1 MEHPRGEE
9 GVFRERWSSP
19 PLAPALSPRRPG
31 SQRPLHPPPP
41 GRRLCARGTARTGP
55 PRPRPG
61 PAAPLARRRAEPPDA
76 IAVRRARPVPLP
88 AGARRA
94 PRGGPA
100 MAAEGA
106 AVRVAVR
113 VRPLLPREA
122 LRGHRPCLRGDAAT
136 GEVALGR
143 RRRFRF
149 AAVLPE
155 AAGQAAVYRACVQPL
170 LRAFFRGFNA
180 TVFAYG
186 QTGSGKTY
194 TIGEASVASINEDE
208 QGIIPRAMAE
218 TFKLIDENDL
228 IDYTVRVSYLEVYKE
243 EFRDLL
249 QVDTASKDIQIRED
263 DKGNVVLC
271 GVKESEVEGLDE
283 VLSLLEMGNTA
294 KHTGA
299 THINRQSS
307 RSHTIFTVTMEQRR
321 GAGRLSLHQHPP
333 SVPASGQ
340 VLVSKFHFVDLAGSE
355 RIVKTGNTGERLKE
369 SIQINCGLLALG
381 NVISALGDP
390 RRKSSHIPY
399 RDSKITRIL
408 KDSLGGNAQTVM
420 IACVSPSSSD
430 FDESLN
436 TLNYAS
442 RAQNIQ
448 NKAVVNCRKETEHV
462 EELHRQIKNLQK
474 ALEQRHRSET
484 RIINRSATAKRC
496 GPDPTAR
503 LLAECAHYRT
513 CTDAAYRLLMELQE
527 DSNLTVEQIL
537 RVKEWLCAVESE
549 RSELTSAGLDS
560 GIESTSAEDQSTEA
574 QGSKPAKAQGQVST
588 EKGCESIK
596 DEQVAKL
603 QRQVERLEEE
613 NRDFLAAL
621 EDAMEQYKLQSDKLQ
636 EQQDKISELH
646 VRLEMAMPT
655 LHVPELLENLHLV
668 TAGQRPHTAPLD
680 AAPSHG
686 LSGAPSGLLPS
697 EQSGR
702 APCRKEEEL
711 AGRPLTHVQCP
722 TGSAEIKAMV
732 LRRELSQGLEKP
744 AELSSGEEEEWE
756 QKRSLSQHRNRIQ
769 SWSKKEIS
777 KLSEEPSGGDA
788 CSMQEEQ
795 LELSKE
801 VCRRREALLSPW
813 ERLPGKDSEW
823 RLVQAQ
829 QKIRELA
836 INIRMKE
843 ELITEL
849 VKTGKDAQAL
859 NRQYCQKISELEQEA
874 EQVRAELSDSQKQ
887 LQELEGKEPWDPGEK
902 RKLQEYRTRVAAA
915 QSKARV
921 LCKKKQAT
929 ERLVS
934 LSAQSEKR
942 VQELEKNIQ
951 LMRRQQGQLQR
962 RLREESEQKR
972 RLETEVN
979 KRQHQVK
986 ELELKHEQHQK
997 ILRIKTEEIAA
1008 FQRKRRSGSN
1018 GSVISLEQQQKIE
1031 EQKKWLDM
1039 EMDKVLEQRQA
1050 LNELEDELR
1059 KREAIVAKKEALLQE
1074 KNGLESKRL
1083 RSSQALT
1090 DDIVRVSS
1098 RLEHLEK
1105 ELTEKN
1111 GQLRHSSAHNQQ
1123 QIRQEINSLRQE
1135 KDQLLK
1141 QRLELDNKLRQGTL
1155 LSPEEERILF
1165 QLDEAIEALDA
1176 AIEYKN
1182 ESITCRQRVLRASAS
1197 LLSQCEMNLMAKLSY
1212 LSSSETRALLCKYF
1226 DKVVT
1231 LREDQHRQ
1239 HIAFSELEMQLEEQQ
1254 QLVYW
1259 LEAALERQRLE
1270 MDRQLTLQQKE
1281 HEQNMQ
1287 LLLQQSREHMDEGL
1301 ASSKLQYEARIQV
1314 LEKEL
1319 SRYVWANQEL
1329 NQRLSNMNP
1338 HLGQTK
1344 AGTERSLHGAGDR
1357 APPTLGTCEESSLEE
1372 QPVPLA
1378 GAEESQ
1384 RVREESR
1391 DLVHA
1396 PLPSTWRRSSLP
1408 SDGPG
1413 DLRQREAERLLR
1425 VGQPH
1430 EVHPPRGLAPASK
1443 PRRELRRGSL
1453 NLTPVPYHPAMIDVR
1468 RNPL

>member
-1 MEHPRGEE
+1 MGLKAEAQP
-9 GVFRERWSSP
+9 
-19 PLAPALSPRRPG
+19 
-31 SQRPLHPPPP
+31 
-41 GRRLCARGTARTGP
+41 
-55 PRPRPG
+55 
-61 PAAPLARRRAEPPDA
+61 RAEETP
-76 IAVRRARPVPLP
+76 
-88 AGARRA
+88 
-94 PRGGPA
+94 
-100 MAAEGA
+100 
-106 AVRVAVR
+106 VRVAVR
-113 VRPLLPREA
+113 IRPLLPKELLHGHEA
-122 LRGHRPCLRGDAAT
+122 CLHGDPET
-136 GEVALGR
+136 NEVTLGR
-143 RRRFRF
+143 NRHFHF
-149 AAVLPE
+149 DAVFTE
-155 AAGQAAVYRACVQPL
+155 SSNQESVYGACVQPL
-170 LRAFFRGFNA
+170 VEAFFEGFNV

-194 TIGEASVASINEDE
+194 TIGEASVSSINEDE

-243 EFRDLL
+243 EFQDLL
-249 QVDTASKDIQIRED
+249 QVETASKDILIRED
-263 DKGNVVLC
+263 DKGNIVLY
-271 GVKESEVEGLDE
+271 GVKETEVEGLDE
-283 VLSLLEMGNTA
+283 VLSLLEMGNTV

-299 THINRQSS
+299 THINTQSS

-321 GAGRLSLHQHPP
+321 GAGRLPHLTLHDGA
-333 SVPASGQ
+333 SALASGQ
-340 VLVSKFHFVDLAGSE
+340 VLASKFHFVDLAGSE
-355 RIVKTGNTGERLKE
+355 RVVKTGNTGERLKE
-369 SIQINCGLLALG
+369 SIQINSGLLALG

-390 RRKSSHIPY
+390 RRKCSHIPY

-442 RAQNIQ
+442 RAQNIK
-448 NKAVVNCRKETEHV
+448 NKAMVNCRRETEHV
-462 EELHRQIKNLQK
+462 EELQLQIKNLQR

-484 RIINRSATAKRC
+484 RIINRSDTAKRC
-496 GPDPTAR
+496 PQEHPAR

-513 CTDAAYRLLMELQE
+513 CTDAAYQLLMGLQRE
-527 DSNLTVEQIL
+527 GNLSVEQIL

-549 RSELTSAGLDS
+549 RSELTSASGLDS
-560 GIESTSAEDQSTEA
+560 GIESTSVEDRHPKA
-574 QGSKPAKAQGQVST
+574 QGSTSPRTQVST
-588 EKGCESIK
+588 EKACEAAR
-596 DEQVAKL
+596 DEHLAQL

-636 EQQDKISELH
+636 EQQDAISELH
-646 VRLEMAMPT
+646 VRLEMAMP
-655 LHVPELLENLHLV
+655 NLQLSSS
-668 TAGQRPHTAPLD
+668 
-680 AAPSHG
+680 PSHLG
-686 LSGAPSGLLPS
+686 EDLVVHCQSHACGQEAKAVMQMRESSEDSEPSW
-697 EQSGR
+697 
-702 APCRKEEEL
+702 EEE
-711 AGRPLTHVQCP
+711 R
-722 TGSAEIKAMV
+722 
-732 LRRELSQGLEKP
+732 
-744 AELSSGEEEEWE
+744 E
-756 QKRSLSQHRNRIQ
+756 QKRSLHQRRNGIR
-769 SWSKKEIS
+769 SWSKKDVS
-777 KLSEEPSGGDA
+777 GKGCEEQSRG
-788 CSMQEEQ
+788 SSLLMQEEPP
-795 LELSKE
+795 ELPKE
-801 VCRRREALLSPW
+801 ACRRRELAGPREGLS
-813 ERLPGKDSEW
+813 GKDSER

-843 ELITEL
+843 ELIAEL
-849 VKTGKDAQAL
+849 IKTGKDAQAM
-859 NRQYCQKISELEQEA
+859 NRQYCRKIFELEQEA
-874 EQVRAELSDSQKQ
+874 EQVRAELSSGQKQ
-887 LQELEGKEPWDPGEK
+887 LQELEGREPQDAGEK
-902 RKLQEYRTRVAAA
+902 CKLQEYRTRVAAA

-921 LCKKKQAT
+921 LREKKQVT

-942 VQELEKNIQ
+942 VRELERNVQ

-962 RLREESEQKR
+962 RLREETEQKR
-972 RLETEVN
+972 RLETEMH
-979 KRQHQVK
+979 KRQHRVK

-1031 EQKKWLDM
+1031 EQKKWLDL
-1039 EMDKVLEQRQA
+1039 EMDKVLEQRRA
-1050 LNELEDELR
+1050 LDELEDELR

-1074 KNGLESKRL
+1074 KNGLENKRR

-1098 RLEHLEK
+1098 RLELLEK

-1111 GQLRHSSAHNQQ
+1111 GQLRHGSAHDQQ

-1141 QRLELDNKLRQGTL
+1141 QRLEIDNKLRQGTL

-1254 QLVYW
+1254 QLVNW
-1259 LEAALERQRLE
+1259 LEVALERQRLE

-1281 HEQNMQ
+1281 HEQNIQ
-1287 LLLQQSREHMDEGL
+1287 FLLQQSQEHMGEGL
-1301 ASSKLQYEARIQV
+1301 ASSKLQFEGRIQV

-1319 SRYVWANQEL
+1319 SRYMWANQVL
-1329 NQRLSNMNP
+1329 NQRLSNLSHP
-1338 HLGQTK
+1338 GQSK
-1344 AGTERSLHGAGDR
+1344 AGVERRMLGAGAR
-1357 APPTLGTCEESSLEE
+1357 PPAVPGTCEESGTGIVE
-1372 QPVPLA
+1372 QQA
-1378 GAEESQ
+1378 ATEGSHKCGDEN
-1384 RVREESR
+1384 R

-1396 PLPSTWRRSSLP
+1396 PLPATWRRSSLP
-1408 SDGPG
+1408 SDNPVGPEG
-1413 DLRQREAERLLR
+1413 MQQREAEYL
-1425 VGQPH
+1425 GQPH
-1430 EVHPPRGLAPASK
+1430 DMALPWNLAPLPK
-1443 PRRELRRGSL
+1443 PWRELRRASL
-1453 NLTPVPYHPAMIDVR
+1453 NVASAPSHPGMIDVR
-1468 RNPL
+1468 RNPV

>member
-1 MEHPRGEE
+1 M
-9 GVFRERWSSP
+9 
-19 PLAPALSPRRPG
+19 AP
-31 SQRPLHPPPP
+31 
-41 GRRLCARGTARTGP
+41 
-55 PRPRPG
+55 
-61 PAAPLARRRAEPPDA
+61 
-76 IAVRRARPVPLP
+76 
-88 AGARRA
+88 
-94 PRGGPA
+94 
-100 MAAEGA
+100 EGA

-113 VRPLLPREA
+113 VRPLLPKEV

-136 GEVALGR
+136 GEVALGH

-155 AAGQAAVYRACVQPL
+155 AAGQEAVYSACVRPL
-170 LRAFFRGFNA
+170 LRAFFQGFNA

-194 TIGEASVASINEDE
+194 TIGEASVAAINEDE

-218 TFKLIDENDL
+218 TFRLIDENDL

-263 DKGNVVLC
+263 DKGNVVLS

-299 THINRQSS
+299 THINAQSS

-321 GAGRLSLHQHPP
+321 GAGRLTRLALHNHP

-484 RIINRSATAKRC
+484 RIINRSDTTKRSA
-496 GPDPTAR
+496 PDPTAR

-513 CTDAAYRLLMELQE
+513 CTDAAYRLLTELQE

-560 GIESTSAEDQSTEA
+560 GIESTSAEEQGLDA
-574 QGSKPAKAQGQVST
+574 RGSKLAKGQVNT

-596 DEQVAKL
+596 DEHVAKL

-636 EQQDKISELH
+636 EQQDTISELH
-646 VRLEMAMPT
+646 VRLEMAMPN
-655 LHVPELLENLHLV
+655 LCVPELLEDLHLV
-668 TAGQRPHTAPLD
+668 TAAQRPHTAPL
-680 AAPSHG
+680 AAAQSHG
-686 LSGAPSGLLPS
+686 LCGVPSGLLPA

-702 APCRKEEEL
+702 VLCRKLDSNPSFQDEDL
-711 AGRPLTHVQCP
+711 AGCHPNHTQRLPS
-722 TGSAEIKAMV
+722 SAEVKDTV
-732 LRRELSQGLEKP
+732 LRRELSQDSEKL
-744 AELSSGEEEEWE
+744 AELSSEEEEEWE
-756 QKRSLSQHRNRIQ
+756 QKQSLCQRRNGIQ
-769 SWSKKEIS
+769 SWSKREVCS
-777 KLSEEPSGGDA
+777 KLGEELGGG
-788 CSMQEEQ
+788 SPRLMQEEQ
-795 LELSKE
+795 LELLKE
-801 VCRRREALLSPW
+801 ACRRREH
-813 ERLPGKDSEW
+813 LPGKDSEW

-849 VKTGKDAQAL
+849 IKTGKDAQAL
-859 NRQYCQKISELEQEA
+859 NKQYCQKISELEQEA

-915 QSKARV
+915 QSKAQV

-942 VQELEKNIQ
+942 VQELERNIQ

-972 RLETEVN
+972 RLEAEMN
-979 KRQHQVK
+979 KRQHRVK

-1039 EMDKVLEQRQA
+1039 EMDKVLEQRRA
-1050 LNELEDELR
+1050 LDELEDELR

-1105 ELTEKN
+1105 ELTEKS
-1111 GQLRHSSAHNQQ
+1111 GQLRHGSAQDQQ

-1231 LREDQHRQ
+1231 LREEQHRQ

-1254 QLVYW
+1254 QLVHW
-1259 LEAALERQRLE
+1259 LEVALERQRLE
-1270 MDRQLTLQQKE
+1270 TDRQLTLQQKE
-1281 HEQNMQ
+1281 HEQSVQ

-1301 ASSKLQYEARIQV
+1301 ASSKLQYEGRIQL

-1319 SRYVWANQEL
+1319 SRYLRANQEL
-1329 NQRLSNMNP
+1329 SQRLSSLSLQPGGPKGM
-1338 HLGQTK
+1338 
-1344 AGTERSLHGAGDR
+1344 ERNAHG
-1357 APPTLGTCEESSLEE
+1357 PCEEPSPGEL
-1372 QPVPLA
+1372 PVPLA
-1378 GAEESQ
+1378 AAEESH
-1384 RVREESR
+1384 RLRDESR

-1408 SDGPG
+1408 SDSPG
-1413 DLRQREAERLLR
+1413 DPRRDTEHSLRA
-1425 VGQPH
+1425 GQPH
-1430 EVHPPRGLAPASK
+1430 EVQLPRGLPPAK
-1443 PRRELRRGSL
+1443 PRWEPRRASL
-1453 NLTPVPYHPAMIDVR
+1453 NVSPMPHHPAMIDVR
-1468 RNPL
+1468 KNPL

>member
-1 MEHPRGEE
+1 
-9 GVFRERWSSP
+9 
-19 PLAPALSPRRPG
+19 
-31 SQRPLHPPPP
+31 
-41 GRRLCARGTARTGP
+41 
-55 PRPRPG
+55 
-61 PAAPLARRRAEPPDA
+61 
-76 IAVRRARPVPLP
+76 
-88 AGARRA
+88 
-94 PRGGPA
+94 
-100 MAAEGA
+100 MAAEAA

-122 LRGHRPCLRGDAAT
+122 LRGHRSCLRGDAAT
-136 GEVALGR
+136 GEVALG

-218 TFKLIDENDL
+218 TFRIIDENDL

-263 DKGNVVLC
+263 DKGNIVLC

-321 GAGRLSLHQHPP
+321 GAGRLPLHHRPP
-333 SVPASGQ
+333 AVPAAGQ

-390 RRKSSHIPY
+390 RRKTSHIPY

-448 NKAVVNCRKETEHV
+448 NKAVVNCRKETEHI
-462 EELHRQIKNLQK
+462 EELHLQIQNLQK
-474 ALEQRHRSET
+474 ALEQRQRSET
-484 RIINRSATAKRC
+484 RIIHRSGSAKR
-496 GPDPTAR
+496 GAPDATAR

-513 CTDAAYRLLMELQE
+513 CTDAAYRLLTELQE
-527 DSNLTVEQIL
+527 DGSLSLEQIL
-537 RVKEWLCAVESE
+537 RIKEWLCAVESE

-560 GIESTSAEDQSTEA
+560 GIESTSMEEQGLEA
-574 QGSKPAKAQGQVST
+574 QGSKLAKAQMST
-588 EKGCESIK
+588 EKKCESIK

-646 VRLEMAMPT
+646 VRLEMAMPN
-655 LHVPELLENLHLV
+655 LCVPGLLENLHLV
-668 TAGQRPHTAPLD
+668 TASQRPHTAPLD

-686 LSGAPSGLLPS
+686 LGGVPSGLLP

-702 APCRKEEEL
+702 ALCKKKLSSSSSLQKEEP
-711 AGRPLTHVQCP
+711 AGWHPNHAQCLSGDP
-722 TGSAEIKAMV
+722 EVKEVV
-732 LRRELSQGLEKP
+732 LRRELSQDSEKP
-744 AELSSGEEEEWE
+744 SELSSGEEMEEWE
-756 QKRSLSQHRNRIQ
+756 QKQSLSQCRNGIKNL
-769 SWSKKEIS
+769 SKKEIF
-777 KLSEEPSGGDA
+777 KL
-788 CSMQEEQ
+788 
-795 LELSKE
+795 K
-801 VCRRREALLSPW
+801 VCGKRESLLGSW
-813 ERLPGKDSEW
+813 ERLAGKDSEW

-849 VKTGKDAQAL
+849 IKTGKDAQAL
-859 NRQYCQKISELEQEA
+859 NRQYSQKISELEQEA

-902 RKLQEYRTRVAAA
+902 RKLQEFRTRVAAA
-915 QSKARV
+915 QSKAQV
-921 LCKKKQAT
+921 LRRKKQAT

-942 VQELEKNIQ
+942 VQELERNIE

-979 KRQHQVK
+979 KGQHRVK

-1039 EMDKVLEQRQA
+1039 EMDKVLEQRRA
-1050 LNELEDELR
+1050 LDELEDELR

-1105 ELTEKN
+1105 ELSEKN
-1111 GQLRHSSAHNQQ
+1111 GQLRHGSAHDQQ

-1259 LEAALERQRLE
+1259 LEVAVERQRLE

-1319 SRYVWANQEL
+1319 SRYMWANQEL
-1329 NQRLSNMNP
+1329 NQRLSNMNLHP
-1338 HLGQTK
+1338 GQTK
-1344 AGTERSLHGAGDR
+1344 AGMERSIHGAGDR
-1357 APPTLGTCEESSLEE
+1357 AAPELGTCEELSLRE
-1372 QPVPLA
+1372 QPMPPA
-1378 GAEESQ
+1378 AAEESP
-1384 RVREESR
+1384 RAREESR

-1408 SDGPG
+1408 SDSPG
-1413 DLRQREAERLLR
+1413 DPRQRDTEHSLR
-1425 VGQPH
+1425 AGQPH
-1430 EVHPPRGLAPASK
+1430 ELLAPRSLAPAPK
-1443 PRRELRRGSL
+1443 PRRELRRASL
-1453 NLTPVPYHPAMIDVR
+1453 NMSPVPYHPAMIDVR
-1468 RNPL
+1468 KNPL

>member
-1 MEHPRGEE
+1 
-9 GVFRERWSSP
+9 
-19 PLAPALSPRRPG
+19 
-31 SQRPLHPPPP
+31 
-41 GRRLCARGTARTGP
+41 
-55 PRPRPG
+55 
-61 PAAPLARRRAEPPDA
+61 
-76 IAVRRARPVPLP
+76 
-88 AGARRA
+88 
-94 PRGGPA
+94 
-100 MAAEGA
+100 MAAEAA

-122 LRGHRPCLRGDAAT
+122 LRGHRPCLRSDAAT
-136 GEVALGR
+136 GEVALG

-218 TFKLIDENDL
+218 TFRLIDENDL

-263 DKGNVVLC
+263 DKGNIVLC

-321 GAGRLSLHQHPP
+321 GAGRLPLHHRA
-333 SVPASGQ
+333 PALPAAGQ

-390 RRKSSHIPY
+390 RRKTTHIPY

-436 TLNYAS
+436 TLNYAN

-448 NKAVVNCRKETEHV
+448 NKAVVNCRKETEHI
-462 EELHRQIKNLQK
+462 EELHLQIKNLQK
-474 ALEQRHRSET
+474 ALEQRQRSET
-484 RIINRSATAKRC
+484 RIIHRSASAKHRA
-496 GPDPTAR
+496 PDATAR

-513 CTDAAYRLLMELQE
+513 CTDAAYRLLTELQE
-527 DSNLTVEQIL
+527 DGNLTVEQIL
-537 RVKEWLCAVESE
+537 RLKEWLCAVESE

-560 GIESTSAEDQSTEA
+560 GIESTSMEDQGLEA
-574 QGSKPAKAQGQVST
+574 QGSKVVKAQMST
-588 EKGCESIK
+588 EKKCESIK

-646 VRLEMAMPT
+646 VRLEMAMPN
-655 LHVPELLENLHLV
+655 LCVPGLLENLHLV
-668 TAGQRPHTAPLD
+668 TASQRPHTAPLD
-680 AAPSHG
+680 AALSHG
-686 LSGAPSGLLPS
+686 LGGVPSGLLP

-702 APCRKEEEL
+702 ALCKKKLSSNCSLQKEEL
-711 AGRPLTHVQCP
+711 AGWHPHHAQCP
-722 TGSAEIKAMV
+722 TGDPEVRDVV
-732 LRRELSQGLEKP
+732 LRRELSQDSEKP
-744 AELSSGEEEEWE
+744 SELSSGEEMEEWE
-756 QKRSLSQHRNRIQ
+756 QKRSLSQRRNGIQ
-769 SWSKKEIS
+769 NLSKKEIF

-788 CSMQEEQ
+788 HSVQAEQ

-801 VCRRREALLSPW
+801 VCGKRESLLGSW
-813 ERLPGKDSEW
+813 ECLSGKDSEW

-849 VKTGKDAQAL
+849 IKTGKDAQAL
-859 NRQYCQKISELEQEA
+859 NRQYSQKISELEQEA

-887 LQELEGKEPWDPGEK
+887 LQELEGKEPWDAGER

-915 QSKARV
+915 QSKAQV
-921 LCKKKQAT
+921 LCRKKQAT

-942 VQELEKNIQ
+942 VQELERNIQ

-979 KRQHQVK
+979 KGQHRVK

-1039 EMDKVLEQRQA
+1039 EMDKVLEQRRA
-1050 LNELEDELR
+1050 LDELEDELR

-1083 RSSQALT
+1083 RSSQVLT

-1105 ELTEKN
+1105 ELSEKN
-1111 GQLRHSSAHNQQ
+1111 GQLRHGSAHDQQ

-1226 DKVVT
+1226 DKFPALSMHHPVALPCKVRPQNHST
-1231 LREDQHRQ
+1231 TTPSWERGFSSHGIHGSLQWLC
-1239 HIAFSELEMQLEEQQ
+1239 HISPATPSSSLHK
-1254 QLVYW
+1254 
-1259 LEAALERQRLE
+1259 AAL
-1270 MDRQLTLQQKE
+1270 T
-1281 HEQNMQ
+1281 
-1287 LLLQQSREHMDEGL
+1287 
-1301 ASSKLQYEARIQV
+1301 
-1314 LEKEL
+1314 
-1319 SRYVWANQEL
+1319 
-1329 NQRLSNMNP
+1329 
-1338 HLGQTK
+1338 
-1344 AGTERSLHGAGDR
+1344 
-1357 APPTLGTCEESSLEE
+1357 
-1372 QPVPLA
+1372 
-1378 GAEESQ
+1378 SQ
-1384 RVREESR
+1384 
-1391 DLVHA
+1391 H
-1396 PLPSTWRRSSLP
+1396 
-1408 SDGPG
+1408 
-1413 DLRQREAERLLR
+1413 
-1425 VGQPH
+1425 
-1430 EVHPPRGLAPASK
+1430 
-1443 PRRELRRGSL
+1443 
-1453 NLTPVPYHPAMIDVR
+1453 Y
-1468 RNPL
+1468 

>member
-1 MEHPRGEE
+1 
-9 GVFRERWSSP
+9 
-19 PLAPALSPRRPG
+19 
-31 SQRPLHPPPP
+31 
-41 GRRLCARGTARTGP
+41 
-55 PRPRPG
+55 
-61 PAAPLARRRAEPPDA
+61 
-76 IAVRRARPVPLP
+76 
-88 AGARRA
+88 
-94 PRGGPA
+94 
-100 MAAEGA
+100 MAAERA

-122 LRGHRPCLRGDAAT
+122 LRGHRPCLRGDAGT
-136 GEVALGR
+136 GEVALG

-218 TFKLIDENDL
+218 TFRLIDENDL

-263 DKGNVVLC
+263 DKGNIVLC

-299 THINRQSS
+299 THINKQSS

-321 GAGRLSLHQHPP
+321 GAGRIPLHRHPP
-333 SVPASGQ
+333 SVPPSGQ

-369 SIQINCGLLALG
+369 SIQINSGLLALG

-436 TLNYAS
+436 TLNYAN

-448 NKAVVNCRKETEHV
+448 NKAVVNCRKEMEHV

-484 RIINRSATAKRC
+484 RIINRSSTAKRC
-496 GPDPTAR
+496 APDPTAR

-537 RVKEWLCAVESE
+537 RVKEWLCTVEGE

-560 GIESTSAEDQSTEA
+560 GIESTSAEDQSPEA
-574 QGSKPAKAQGQVST
+574 QGSKVAKGQVNT
-588 EKGCESIK
+588 EKRCESIK

-646 VRLEMAMPT
+646 IRLEMAMPN
-655 LHVPELLENLHLV
+655 LCLPGLLENLHLV

-686 LSGAPSGLLPS
+686 LNGLPSVLLPAK
-697 EQSGR
+697 QSGK
-702 APCRKEEEL
+702 AHGRKQFDSKPSLQEEDLVALHPNHTQCL
-711 AGRPLTHVQCP
+711 AGNPELKDV
-722 TGSAEIKAMV
+722 V
-732 LRRELSQGLEKP
+732 LRRELVQDPEKP
-744 AELSSGEEEEWE
+744 SELSSGEEEEEWE
-756 QKRSLSQHRNRIQ
+756 QKRSLLQRRNGIQ
-769 SWSKKEIS
+769 SWSKKEIC
-777 KLSEEPSGGDA
+777 KLSEELSGGSA
-788 CSMQEEQ
+788 HAIQEEQ

-801 VCRRREALLSPW
+801 VCRR
-813 ERLPGKDSEW
+813 RLPGKDSEW

-849 VKTGKDAQAL
+849 IKTGKDAQAL
-859 NRQYCQKISELEQEA
+859 NRQYCQKIGELEQEA

-887 LQELEGKEPWDPGEK
+887 LQELEDKEPWDPGEK
-902 RKLQEYRTRVAAA
+902 HKLQEYRTRVAAA

-921 LCKKKQAT
+921 LGKKKQAT

-942 VQELEKNIQ
+942 VQELERNIE

-1039 EMDKVLEQRQA
+1039 EMDKVLEQRRA
-1050 LNELEDELR
+1050 LDELEDELR

-1111 GQLRHSSAHNQQ
+1111 GQLRHGSAHNQQ
-1123 QIRQEINSLRQE
+1123 QIRQEINNLRQE

-1141 QRLELDNKLRQGTL
+1141 QRLELDNKLRHGTL

-1259 LEAALERQRLE
+1259 LEAAVERQRLE
-1270 MDRQLTLQQKE
+1270 MDRRLTLQQKE

-1319 SRYVWANQEL
+1319 SRYMWANQEL
-1329 NQRLSNMNP
+1329 NQRLNSMSVHP
-1338 HLGQTK
+1338 GQTK
-1344 AGTERSLHGAGDR
+1344 GMERSIHGAGDR
-1357 APPTLGTCEESSLEE
+1357 APPALGTCEEASLGE
-1372 QPVPLA
+1372 QPMPLA
-1378 GAEESQ
+1378 VTEESH
-1384 RVREESR
+1384 RVRDESR

-1413 DLRQREAERLLR
+1413 DLRQRDMEHLPRA
-1425 VGQPH
+1425 GQPH
-1430 EVHPPRGLAPASK
+1430 EMHPPRSLPPASK
-1443 PRRELRRGSL
+1443 PRRELRRASL
-1453 NLTPVPYHPAMIDVR
+1453 TAAPHHPAMIDVR
-1468 RNPL
+1468 KNPL

>member
-1 MEHPRGEE
+1 MT
-9 GVFRERWSSP
+9 VCVS
-19 PLAPALSPRRPG
+19 
-31 SQRPLHPPPP
+31 
-41 GRRLCARGTARTGP
+41 
-55 PRPRPG
+55 
-61 PAAPLARRRAEPPDA
+61 
-76 IAVRRARPVPLP
+76 LP
-88 AGARRA
+88 
-94 PRGGPA
+94 
-100 MAAEGA
+100 
-106 AVRVAVR
+106 
-113 VRPLLPREA
+113 
-122 LRGHRPCLRGDAAT
+122 
-136 GEVALGR
+136 
-143 RRRFRF
+143 
-149 AAVLPE
+149 
-155 AAGQAAVYRACVQPL
+155 
-170 LRAFFRGFNA
+170 
-180 TVFAYG
+180 
-186 QTGSGKTY
+186 
-194 TIGEASVASINEDE
+194 ASINEDE

-218 TFKLIDENDL
+218 TFRIIDENDL

-271 GVKESEVEGLDE
+271 GVKELEVEGLDE
-283 VLSLLEMGNTA
+283 VLSQLEMGNTA

-299 THINRQSS
+299 THLNRQSS

-321 GAGRLSLHQHPP
+321 GTGRLSLHRRPP
-333 SVPASGQ
+333 TAPASGQ

-369 SIQINCGLLALG
+369 SIQINSGLLALG

-448 NKAVVNCRKETEHV
+448 NKAVVNCRKETEHI
-462 EELHRQIKNLQK
+462 EELHLQIKKLQK

-484 RIINRSATAKRC
+484 RIIHRSATAKAC
-496 GPDPTAR
+496 APEPAAR

-527 DSNLTVEQIL
+527 DSNLTVEQVL
-537 RVKEWLCAVESE
+537 RVKEWLCTGESE

-560 GIESTSAEDQSTEA
+560 GIESTSTEEQSPEA
-574 QGSKPAKAQGQVST
+574 QGSKLAKARVMVNT
-588 EKGCESIK
+588 EKGSESIK

-646 VRLEMAMPT
+646 IRLEMAMPNT
-655 LHVPELLENLHLV
+655 CVPELLESLHLV

-680 AAPSHG
+680 AAPSHSLTG
-686 LSGAPSGLLPS
+686 VPSGLLPT
-697 EQSGR
+697 EQSR
-702 APCRKEEEL
+702 RVLCRKQLDSSSSFQQEDT
-711 AGRPLTHVQCP
+711 AGSHLNHTQSS
-722 TGSAEIKAMV
+722 TSKAEIKDAV
-732 LRRELSQGLEKP
+732 LRRELSQDSEKP
-744 AELSSGEEEEWE
+744 AELSSGEEEEEWE
-756 QKRSLSQHRNRIQ
+756 QKRSLSQRRNGIQ
-769 SWSKKEIS
+769 SWNKKEIC
-777 KLSEEPSGGDA
+777 KLSEELNHPYPEICVA
-788 CSMQEEQ
+788 
-795 LELSKE
+795 E
-801 VCRRREALLSPW
+801 VCRRRELLLSPW

-823 RLVQAQ
+823 RLAQAQ

-849 VKTGKDAQAL
+849 IKTGKDAQAL

-874 EQVRAELSDSQKQ
+874 EQVRTELNDSQKQ

-902 RKLQEYRTRVAAA
+902 CKLQEYRTRVAAA
-915 QSKARV
+915 QSKAQV

-942 VQELEKNIQ
+942 VQELERNIQ

-979 KRQHQVK
+979 KQQHQVK

-1039 EMDKVLEQRQA
+1039 EMDKVLEQRRA
-1050 LNELEDELR
+1050 LDELEDELR

-1074 KNGLESKRL
+1074 KNGLENKRL

-1090 DDIVRVSS
+1090 DDIVSVSS

-1111 GQLRHSSAHNQQ
+1111 GQLRHGSAQDQQ
-1123 QIRQEINSLRQE
+1123 QIRQEINNLRQE

-1254 QLVYW
+1254 QLVHW

-1319 SRYVWANQEL
+1319 SRYMWANQEL
-1329 NQRLSNMNP
+1329 SQRLSNINLHP
-1338 HLGQTK
+1338 GQTK
-1344 AGTERSLHGAGDR
+1344 AGMERSIPGAGDR
-1357 APPTLGTCEESSLEE
+1357 AVPVLNTCEEPSLGE
-1372 QPVPLA
+1372 QLVPLA
-1378 GAEESQ
+1378 VTEESH
-1384 RVREESR
+1384 RVRDESR

-1408 SDGPG
+1408 NDSPG
-1413 DLRQREAERLLR
+1413 ELRQREAEHLPRAA
-1425 VGQPH
+1425 QPH
-1430 EVHPPRGLAPASK
+1430 ELHPPRGPAPASR
-1443 PRRELRRGSL
+1443 PRRELRRASP
-1453 NLTPVPYHPAMIDVR
+1453 NIAPMPYHPVMIDVR
-1468 RNPL
+1468 KNPL

>member
-1 MEHPRGEE
+1 
-9 GVFRERWSSP
+9 
-19 PLAPALSPRRPG
+19 
-31 SQRPLHPPPP
+31 
-41 GRRLCARGTARTGP
+41 
-55 PRPRPG
+55 
-61 PAAPLARRRAEPPDA
+61 
-76 IAVRRARPVPLP
+76 
-88 AGARRA
+88 
-94 PRGGPA
+94 
-100 MAAEGA
+100 MAAEA
-106 AVRVAVR
+106 AVVRVAVR

-122 LRGHRPCLRGDAAT
+122 LRGHRPCLRSDAAT
-136 GEVALGR
+136 GEVALG

-218 TFKLIDENDL
+218 TFRLIDENDL

-263 DKGNVVLC
+263 DKGNIVLC

-321 GAGRLSLHQHPP
+321 GAGRLPLHHHPP
-333 SVPASGQ
+333 TVPAAGQ

-390 RRKSSHIPY
+390 RRKTTHIPY

-436 TLNYAS
+436 TLNYAN

-448 NKAVVNCRKETEHV
+448 NRAVVNCRKETEHI
-462 EELHRQIKNLQK
+462 EELQLQIKSLQK
-474 ALEQRHRSET
+474 ALEQRQRSET
-484 RIINRSATAKRC
+484 RTIRRSGSAKR
-496 GPDPTAR
+496 GAPDATAR

-513 CTDAAYRLLMELQE
+513 CTDAAHRLLSELQE

-560 GIESTSAEDQSTEA
+560 GIESTSMEEQGLEA
-574 QGSKPAKAQGQVST
+574 QGSKGAKGQVST
-588 EKGCESIK
+588 EKKCESIK

-646 VRLEMAMPT
+646 VRLEMAMPN
-655 LHVPELLENLHLV
+655 LCVPGLLENLHLV
-668 TAGQRPHTAPLD
+668 TASQRPHTAPLD

-686 LSGAPSGLLPS
+686 FGGVPSGLLP
-697 EQSGR
+697 EQGGR
-702 APCRKEEEL
+702 ALCKKKLSNNSSLQKEDL
-711 AGRPLTHVQCP
+711 AGWRLNHAQHP
-722 TGSAEIKAMV
+722 TGDPEVREVV
-732 LRRELSQGLEKP
+732 LRRELSQDSEKP
-744 AELSSGEEEEWE
+744 SEVSSGEEMEEWE
-756 QKRSLSQHRNRIQ
+756 QKQSVSQCRNGIQ
-769 SWSKKEIS
+769 NLSKKEIF
-777 KLSEEPSGGDA
+777 KLGEEPNGGNA
-788 CSMQEEQ
+788 HSIQEEQ

-801 VCRRREALLSPW
+801 VCGKRESLLGSW
-813 ERLPGKDSEW
+813 KRLPGKDSEW

-849 VKTGKDAQAL
+849 IKTGKDAQAL
-859 NRQYCQKISELEQEA
+859 NKQYSQKISELEQEA

-902 RKLQEYRTRVAAA
+902 RKLQEYRTRLAAVR
-915 QSKARV
+915 SKAQV
-921 LCKKKQAT
+921 LCRKKQAT

-942 VQELEKNIQ
+942 VQELERNIQ

-979 KRQHQVK
+979 KGQHRVK

-1050 LNELEDELR
+1050 LDELEDELR

-1105 ELTEKN
+1105 ELSEKN
-1111 GQLRHSSAHNQQ
+1111 GQLRHGSAHDQQ

-1259 LEAALERQRLE
+1259 LEAAVERQRLE

-1319 SRYVWANQEL
+1319 SRYMWANQEL
-1329 NQRLSNMNP
+1329 NQRLSNMNLHP
-1338 HLGQTK
+1338 GQNK
-1344 AGTERSLHGAGDR
+1344 GMERSIHGAGDR
-1357 APPTLGTCEESSLEE
+1357 AAPELGTCEEFSPRE
-1372 QPVPLA
+1372 QPVPP
-1378 GAEESQ
+1378 AEESP
-1384 RVREESR
+1384 RARDESR

-1408 SDGPG
+1408 SDSPG
-1413 DLRQREAERLLR
+1413 EPRPRDSEHRA
-1425 VGQPH
+1425 GQPH
-1430 EVHPPRGLAPASK
+1430 ELLAPRSLAAAPK
-1443 PRRELRRGSL
+1443 ARRELRRASL
-1453 NLTPVPYHPAMIDVR
+1453 TVSPVPHHPAMIDVR
-1468 RNPL
+1468 KNPL